1 MNKLSIS
8 RIGQDDNQYE
18 DFMVSMIQYI
28 AHILIPSL
36 LSFGY
41 IYAEGA
47 YVQVSSYVTQ
57 IPTSGKGSFFEFEST
72 NLIKNFNLS
81 EDRQTIKME
90 QSGVY
95 FISIIFNAG
104 SVNAGTSGYI
114 DCWFVKNGK
123 VLPGSN
129 TRASVDRSTSVPA
142 VSIQFLDK
150 FEAGD
155 TLGAV
160 FATSGPGIGV
170 ISIKP
175 DVEPMISSVSLSAHK
190 ID

>member
-1 MNKLSIS
+1 LNKLWIF
-8 RIGQDDNQYE
+8 RIGQEDDQYE

-28 AHILIPSL
+28 AYILITSF
-36 LSFGY
+36 LSFGF

-57 IPTSGKGSFFEFEST
+57 IPTSSKGSIIQFETPHF
-72 NLIKNFNLS
+72 IKNFNLS
-81 EDRQTIKME
+81 EDRQTIKID
-90 QSGVY
+90 QAGVY
-95 FISIIFNAG
+95 FISLIFNAG
-104 SVNAGTSGYI
+104 SVNAGSSGYI

-123 VLPGSN
+123 ALPGSN
-129 TRASVDRSTSVPA
+129 TRASVDHSTSVPA

-155 TLGAV
+155 TLNVV
-160 FATSGPGIGV
+160 FATSGPGIGI

-175 DVEPMISSVSLSAHK
+175 DLEPMISSVSFCVHK